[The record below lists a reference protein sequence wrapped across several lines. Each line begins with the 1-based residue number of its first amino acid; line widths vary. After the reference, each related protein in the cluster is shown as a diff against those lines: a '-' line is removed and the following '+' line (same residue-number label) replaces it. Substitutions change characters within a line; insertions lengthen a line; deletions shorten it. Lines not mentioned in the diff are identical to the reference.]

1 MDTPD
6 VRPDVHSDVHSD
18 IHRGE
23 SDVLGVSVRHTHEV
37 LSARYDDA
45 RTMQRTPGEP
55 RKGYERV
62 DTFLAVAS
70 RHLNAVD
77 AALLP
82 AVRRSVP
89 AGGRAVHDYLRAAK
103 GLEIA
108 LANLKA
114 REYGSVFEAG
124 RPWHAV
130 WSDVGAALT
139 LHRRRETELVARLTE
154 RLDHSALDALAERL
168 HRVEARAPSRPHPYA
183 PHTGVS
189 GRVAR
194 RVLHTTDA
202 FWDAVEGRMVPEPV
216 HPAHVNPG
224 RFTRYL
230 LADPQFDE
238 EHPPPGTRPP
248 SE

>member
-1 MDTPD
+1 MDTPE
-6 VRPDVHSDVHSD
+6 VHPRIQHSDVL
-18 IHRGE
+18 E
-23 SDVLGVSVRHTHEV
+23 VSVRHTHEV
-37 LSARYDDA
+37 LSARFDDA
-45 RTMQRTPGEP
+45 RAMMRTPGEP

-70 RHLNAVD
+70 KHLNAVD

-89 AGGRAVHDYLRAAK
+89 AGGHLVHDYLRAAK

-124 RPWHAV
+124 RPWHEV
-130 WSDVGAALT
+130 WSDVAAALT
-139 LHRRRETELVARLTE
+139 LHRRRESELVARLAAQ
-154 RLDHSALDALAERL
+154 LDPSALDALAERL
-168 HRVEARAPSRPHPYA
+168 YRVEARAPSRPHPYA

-194 RVLHTTDA
+194 RVLHTADA
-202 FWDAVEGRMVPEPV
+202 FWDAVEGRMVPEPDRPG
-216 HPAHVNPG
+216 HPRPG
-224 RFTRYL
+224 RLTQYL
-230 LADPQFDE
+230 LADPHFDE
-238 EHPPPGTRPP
+238 DDPPPGTRAPRG
-248 SE
+248 